1 MKKQT
6 KFIYRSGVLSVTAQ
20 MLRFRGRRYRLS
32 KIENTI
38 LTRPLFIIATGFANL
53 FIAATLF
60 NNDILYLSETIIL
73 LIISIGIMLA
83 TWPIGTLR
91 IETRTLS
98 ASGASITWL
107 HKDLAKA
114 QEAIEELTMS
124 DEEGSED
131 DL

>member
-1 MKKQT
+1 MNKHS
-6 KFIYRSGVLSVTAQ
+6 KFIYRSGVLSVTKQ

-38 LTRPLFIIATGFANL
+38 LTRPLFIIATGFSNL
-53 FIAATLF
+53 FIAAIIF
-60 NNDILYLSETIIL
+60 NNDILYLSEIFIL
-73 LIISIGIMLA
+73 LMISIIIMVA

-114 QEAIEELTMS
+114 QEAIEELTMLD
-124 DEEGSED
+124 DEDGD
-131 DL
+131 DEL

>member
-1 MKKQT
+1 MNKHS
-6 KFIYRSGVLSVTAQ
+6 KFIYRTGVLSVTKQ

-38 LTRPLFIIATGFANL
+38 LTRPLFVIATGFANL
-53 FIAATLF
+53 IIAATLF
-60 NNDILYLSETIIL
+60 NNDILYLSETLVL
-73 LIISIGIMLA
+73 LMISIIIMLA

-107 HKDLAKA
+107 HKDLANA
-114 QEAIEELTMS
+114 QEVIEDLTMLG
-124 DEEGSED
+124 EGDGED